1 MTDGEQHQGHGQ
13 GLAQAPESTWEFCL
27 SWGTA
32 MIDYVEKAGRTAPTE
47 EWTLTLTEPDRL
59 LVNVLLAAAIYQQA
73 STSALEGEGTN
84 DVLLC
89 APQGRGVTGLLTKQP
104 LECLRG
110 VPDQESTERGRTER
124 IALAEHAGRLDGRDR
139 WERVL
144 RVTCELAAMVAR
156 DTAGQRYWE
165 PETPL
170 RAFGAV
176 YRRLLQH
183 RAAANVLGEHD

>member
-1 MTDGEQHQGHGQ
+1 MTDGEQNQGQ
-13 GLAQAPESTWEFCL
+13 GRAPESTWEFCL

-32 MIDYVEKAGRTAPTE
+32 MIDYVEKAGHAVPTE
-47 EWTLTLTEPDRL
+47 EWALTLTEPDRL
-59 LVNVLLAAAIYQQA
+59 LVNVLLAAAIHQQA
-73 STSALEGEGTN
+73 STSALAGEETN

-89 APQGRGVTGLLTKQP
+89 APQGRGVTGLLTQQA
-104 LECLRG
+104 LACVQG
-110 VPDQESTERGRTER
+110 VPDQESTVRGRAER

-144 RVTCELAAMVAR
+144 RVTCELAATVAR

-165 PETPL
+165 TETPL
-170 RAFGAV
+170 HAFGAM

-183 RAAANVLGEHD
+183 RQIANVLGEHDY

>member
-1 MTDGEQHQGHGQ
+1 MTGAEQDQGR
-13 GLAQAPESTWEFCL
+13 APESTWEFCL

-32 MIDYVEKAGRTAPTE
+32 MIDYVEKAGRTVPTE

-59 LVNVLLAAAIYQQA
+59 LVNVLLAAVIYQQA
-73 STSALEGEGTN
+73 STSALVGEGTN
-84 DVLLC
+84 DVALC
-89 APQGRGVTGLLTKQP
+89 APQGRGVTGLLTRQA
-104 LECLRG
+104 LACVQG
-110 VPDQESTERGRTER
+110 VPDQESTERGRAER
-124 IALAEHAGRLDGRDR
+124 IVLAEHAGRLDGRDR

-144 RVTCELAAMVAR
+144 RVTCELAAVVAR

-165 PETPL
+165 YETPL

-183 RAAANVLGEHD
+183 RAAADVLGDHDY